1 MDHMQL
7 EDMEVRRKDT
17 EKKKRVSQ
25 REDNREKLG
34 VKVVKIHIC
43 VYVCMHMYI
52 YKCMYIYDCKYMCIY
67 VYTHMYT
74 CVSIHA
80 YIYIFMYMCIFKE

>member
-25 REDNREKLG
+25 RQDNREKLG

-43 VYVCMHMYI
+43 VCMCVYAYVHI
-52 YKCMYIYDCKYMCIY
+52 
-67 VYTHMYT
+67 
-74 CVSIHA
+74 
-80 YIYIFMYMCIFKE
+80 